1 MKSFIDKFQ
10 DHFQSFGLPSDSQ
23 FLIAVSGG
31 IDSMVLCNLFL
42 ELKVPFQIAH
52 CNFQLRGNE
61 SDEDEA
67 FVVQFAQAHQIPVHT
82 KKFDVKAY
90 KDSGNFS
97 TQMAARNLRY
107 HWFEE
112 LKSDLNFDYLVTA
125 HHFND
130 SIETFFL
137 NLSRGSGIEGLTG
150 ISPLTNYIFR
160 PLLPFTKEEIKAYAK
175 KNQLSWREDCSNAST
190 DYHRNKIR
198 HQIIPVLEEIHPEFF
213 RNFNRT
219 LENLKSEKE
228 ILIQQIHS
236 IKAKAF
242 IQNENQIRIDINFLQ
257 NLSPLSAYLHHLFHS
272 YGFHH
277 PYEIE
282 KLMQSTQNGEI
293 QSANYRL
300 IKNRTE
306 FLLIPRELE
315 KNPTEIPL
323 DIDQILEKPLYLR
336 FSISKAA
343 EAKATEVVDASRLK
357 FPLKLRK
364 PKQGDFF
371 FPLGMNGSKK
381 LSKFFKDEKYSKIE
395 KEEAWLLVDAEENIV
410 YVVGKRLDDR
420 FKITDNTHKFLNIYL
435 C

>member
-1 MKSFIDKFQ
+1 
-10 DHFQSFGLPSDSQ
+10 LPSDSQ

-175 KNQLSWREDCSNAST
+175 KNQLGWREDCSNAST

-198 HQIIPVLEEIHPEFF
+198 HQIIPVLQEIHPEFF

-236 IKAKAF
+236 IK
-242 IQNENQIRIDINFLQ
+242 
-257 NLSPLSAYLHHLFHS
+257 
-272 YGFHH
+272 
-277 PYEIE
+277 
-282 KLMQSTQNGEI
+282 
-293 QSANYRL
+293 
-300 IKNRTE
+300 
-306 FLLIPRELE
+306 
-315 KNPTEIPL
+315 
-323 DIDQILEKPLYLR
+323 
-336 FSISKAA
+336 
-343 EAKATEVVDASRLK
+343 
-357 FPLKLRK
+357 
-364 PKQGDFF
+364 
-371 FPLGMNGSKK
+371 
-381 LSKFFKDEKYSKIE
+381 
-395 KEEAWLLVDAEENIV
+395 
-410 YVVGKRLDDR
+410 
-420 FKITDNTHKFLNIYL
+420 
-435 C
+435 